1 MTVTG
6 KSTAIN
12 FNSDEAMINDVKS
25 ELIVT
30 ILEILTLILGFLV
43 FTFVVGFLFFVFF
56 VLDCF
61 WFLVKNRRI
70 NLYIICD

>member
-12 FNSDEAMINDVKS
+12 FNSDETKINDVKS

-43 FTFVVGFLFFVFF
+43 FTFVVGFLFFCFFCFGLLLVFS
-56 VLDCF
+56 
-61 WFLVKNRRI
+61 KE
-70 NLYIICD
+70 